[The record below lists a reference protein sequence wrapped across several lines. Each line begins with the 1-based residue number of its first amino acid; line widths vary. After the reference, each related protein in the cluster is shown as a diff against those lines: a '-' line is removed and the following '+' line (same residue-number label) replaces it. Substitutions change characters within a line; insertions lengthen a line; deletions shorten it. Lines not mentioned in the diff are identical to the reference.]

1 VEVSA
6 LDGLRAVAMGVAA
19 EVSAREHRVV
29 ELAEVLPR
37 GW

>member
-1 VEVSA
+1 VEVTA